1 MSAPPKATV
10 AAVGFTVKSGWASV
24 VLLHAPDGGPSV
36 VDSRRLELC
45 DPSIPEARQPYHA
58 GFGTA
63 RSSGDAL
70 HQLVSSVEQFGTR
83 AVCERLTHYQAQ
95 RRIVGAGIVAGSL
108 IDPAT
113 IANAH
118 IRIHALEGR
127 LFRQVVEGGARD
139 RGVETRTWRDR
150 DLYREAAMLL
160 DRSEASIR
168 TSITAFGRT
177 IAGGWRSEQK
187 AAALAAWLVLHS
199 FLRGLDA

>member
-1 MSAPPKATV
+1 MSAPTTATA

-24 VLLHAPDGGPSV
+24 VLLGAPDGKPAIA
-36 VDSRRLELC
+36 DSRRLELC

-70 HQLVSSVEQFGTR
+70 HQLVASVEQFGTR
-83 AVCERLTHYQAQ
+83 AVVELLTAYQAE

-127 LFRQVVEGGARD
+127 LFRQVIDAGALHCRI
-139 RGVETRTWRDR
+139 ETRVWRER
-150 DLYREAAMLL
+150 DLYGEAVTLL
-160 DRSEASIR
+160 HRSEASIR
-168 TSITAFGRT
+168 TSITALGGT

-199 FLRGLDA
+199 SLRSLDA